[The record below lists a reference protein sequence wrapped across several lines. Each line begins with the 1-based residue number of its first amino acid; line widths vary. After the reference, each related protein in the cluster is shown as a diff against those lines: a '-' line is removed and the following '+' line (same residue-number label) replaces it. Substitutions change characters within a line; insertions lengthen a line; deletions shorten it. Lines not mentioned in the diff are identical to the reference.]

1 MCSEDA
7 PRGEIFD
14 VVVIVV
20 DDVVA
25 SLSLPSDGSKFQP
38 FLQRSHKMPTHTKLS
53 PSFFPP
59 PLSLPYT
66 ARTHTYGSLSLSLSL
81 SLALSSA
88 VGDSTQVFALIF
100 SN

>member
-1 MCSEDA
+1 MWSEDA

-20 DDVVA
+20 IVVA

-59 PLSLPYT
+59 PLSLSLKPH
-66 ARTHTYGSLSLSLSL
+66 ARTLMALSLSLSL